1 MVWSCDWNNE
11 VVCVILIKVV
21 ETDDPSGEGVVSIN
35 LLVNSMSFPVV
46 IGVNNSMKVIVL

>member
-1 MVWSCDWNNE
+1 MICSGDWNNE

-21 ETDDPSGEGVVSIN
+21 ETDNPCGEGVVSIN

-46 IGVNNSMKVIVL
+46 RGVDNSMKVIVF